1 MVLKGVFNMRT
12 CVIALLVFLSSAS
25 PTIALDQVQA
35 EAGSSE
41 VLQQDCEGRVR
52 DFLAS
57 KGWTE
62 GSNFGGQLMVAKGTA
77 AIRAE
82 PGQTGYPLA
91 RKLAFSRALLD
102 AKKQI
107 AEYLNVTISRVIA
120 ESIVEPNRSD
130 AWKQVEA
137 AHAETSKSVELSL
150 YDKSMMILHDELDR
164 EIASRDIAV
173 DDPEMKEEVE
183 EQLSIVIAESRY
195 SDVITSMAQN
205 EVSGLTA
212 FKTYEC
218 QPSDGQGEVYVVCL
232 FSEKTRKMA
241 SALLGRNQGPV
252 RGEVEGK
259 ARLLEQL
266 PDANMLACTYGV
278 QQRID
283 EYGNVTLLG
292 FGHGVPRTTSNE
304 SMKTARRKAQM
315 DADGEIRSYAGELV
329 AVNSVADQAET
340 FREMED
346 ALGVQ
351 SAIYESADSFN
362 EATSTVAEK
371 LDISGI
377 TTLWAGEV
385 SNPITGEKSYLVIRQ
400 WSPASSGR
408 ANVLRSTL
416 NSMEGSSGGSGFT
429 KVPPQETEQDMSED
443 ETPGASGTG
452 EGGEGDVDGIM

>member
-1 MVLKGVFNMRT
+1 MRV
-12 CVIALLVFLSSAS
+12 CLIALLVCFSLVS
-25 PTIALDQVQA
+25 PANALDQIQA

-41 VLQQDCEGRVR
+41 VLQQDCESRVA

-62 GSNFGGQLMVAKGTA
+62 GSNFGGQLMVAAGTA

-82 PGQTGYPLA
+82 PGQKGYPLA

-102 AKKQI
+102 AKKHM
-107 AEYLNVTISRVIA
+107 AEYLKVTISRVVA
-120 ESIVEPNRSD
+120 ESIVEPDMSESWR
-130 AWKQVEA
+130 QVEA
-137 AHAETSKSVELSL
+137 AHAEATKSVELSL
-150 YDKSMMILHDELDR
+150 YDKSMMILHNELDR
-164 EIASRDIAV
+164 ELASRDIAV

-183 EQLSIVIAESRY
+183 EQLSIVLAESRY

-205 EVSGLTA
+205 EVAGLTA

-232 FSEKTRKMA
+232 FSEKTRHMA

-252 RGEVEGK
+252 RGEVGEK
-259 ARLLEQL
+259 PPLLDQL
-266 PDANMLACTYGV
+266 PDANMLVCTYGV

-283 EYGNVTLLG
+283 ESGNVTLLS
-292 FGHGVPRTTSNE
+292 FGHGIPRTTSRE
-304 SMKTARRKAQM
+304 SMKTARRKAQLT
-315 DADGEIRSYAGELV
+315 ADGEIRSYAGELV

-351 SAIYESADSFN
+351 SSIYESTDSFN
-362 EATSTVAEK
+362 EATSTVAEE

-385 SNPITGEKSYLVIRQ
+385 SNPITGEKSYLVVRQ
-400 WSPASSGR
+400 WSPVSSGR
-408 ANVLRSTL
+408 ANVLRNAL
-416 NSMEGSSGGSGFT
+416 NSMTGSSGGSGLT
-429 KVPPQETEQDMSED
+429 KVLPQETDQGASED

>member
-1 MVLKGVFNMRT
+1 
-12 CVIALLVFLSSAS
+12 
-25 PTIALDQVQA
+25 
-35 EAGSSE
+35 
-41 VLQQDCEGRVR
+41 
-52 DFLAS
+52 
-57 KGWTE
+57 
-62 GSNFGGQLMVAKGTA
+62 MVAKGTA

-164 EIASRDIAV
+164 ELANRDISV
-173 DDPEMKEEVE
+173 DNPEMKEEIE
-183 EQLSIVIAESRY
+183 EQLSIALAESRY
-195 SDVITSMAQN
+195 SDVITSMAQS
-205 EVSGLTA
+205 EVAGLTA

-232 FSEKTRKMA
+232 FSEKTRQMA
-241 SALLGRNQGPV
+241 SALLGRSQGPAL
-252 RGEVEGK
+252 GEAGK
-259 ARLLEQL
+259 KSSLLDQL

-283 EYGNVTLLG
+283 EQGNVTLLG
-292 FGHGVPRTTSNE
+292 FGHGVPRTTSRE
-304 SMKTARRKAQM
+304 SMKTAHRKAQIA
-315 DADGEIRSYAGELV
+315 ADGEIRSYAGELV
-329 AVNSVADQAET
+329 AVSSIVDLAET

-351 SAIYESADSFN
+351 SSIYESEDSFN

-371 LDISGI
+371 LNISGI
-377 TTLWAGEV
+377 TTLWGGEV

-400 WSPASSGR
+400 WSPAPSGR

-429 KVPPQETEQDMSED
+429 KVPPHETEQDKSED
-443 ETPGASGTG
+443 ETPSASGTG